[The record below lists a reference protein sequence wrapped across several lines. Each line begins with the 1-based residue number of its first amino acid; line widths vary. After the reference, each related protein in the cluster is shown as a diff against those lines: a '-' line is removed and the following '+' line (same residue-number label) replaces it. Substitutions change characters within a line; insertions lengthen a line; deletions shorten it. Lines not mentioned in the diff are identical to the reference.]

1 MNFWKDL
8 AKPFFVLAPM
18 EDVTDTVF
26 RRIVKSCGEPD
37 VYYTEFTST
46 DGFLSEGVNSVKHRL
61 DYTEEERPIVAQ
73 IWGLNPEKYYKTA
86 KILAEKNFD
95 GIDINMGCPVHKIV
109 KNGACSALIDNPSL
123 AVELIQATKEGAPN
137 LPLSVKTRLGFKS
150 DKTESW
156 SETLLSQ
163 NIEVLIMHG
172 RLAKDMSKKPADW
185 NAIKKVVEIKNFI
198 NTQIIVIGNGD
209 VKSRKDGIE
218 KAKETGVDGL
228 MIGRGVFDNL
238 YVFNKENLEFKNF
251 SKEEKLKLMLKHVS
265 LHREVWGERKP
276 YRVLKKF
283 FKIYASGFKGASELR
298 DKLVH
303 TENQDEVIDIL
314 NHF

>member
-1 MNFWKDL
+1 
-8 AKPFFVLAPM
+8 M

-46 DGFLSEGVNSVKHRL
+46 DGLLSEGANSVKHRL
-61 DYTEEERPIVAQ
+61 DFTEEERPIVAQ
-73 IWGLNPEKYYKTA
+73 IWGLNPEKYYETA
-86 KILAEKNFD
+86 KLLAEKNFD

-109 KNGACSALIDNPSL
+109 KNGACSALIDNPNL

-137 LPLSVKTRLGFKS
+137 LPLSIKTRLGFKS
-150 DKTESW
+150 DKTETW
-156 SETLLSQ
+156 SETLLDQ
-163 NIEVLIMHG
+163 NIDVLIIHG
-172 RLAKDMSKKPADW
+172 RLAKDMSKKPANW
-185 NAIKKVVEIKNFI
+185 AAIKRVVEIKNSLNPEI
-198 NTQIIVIGNGD
+198 LVVGNGD
-209 VKSRKDGIE
+209 IKSRKDGTE

-238 YVFNKENLEFKNF
+238 SVFNKKNLDFKDF
-251 SKEEKLKLMLKHVS
+251 SKEEKLEIMLRHVN
-265 LHREVWGERKP
+265 LHREVWGENKP

-283 FKIYASGFKGASELR
+283 FKIYAHGFQGASELR

-303 TENQDEVIDIL
+303 TKSQDEVISIL
-314 NHF
+314 ENF